1 LRIDKLRPFRCGPAK
16 PSPRSEGGSAPDLP
30 HDYSLT
36 TVAVGCKP
44 AIRYAPWIQ
53 VHVPAMFL
61 GQARQLKKR
70 MPNDSEE
77 ISVIKEPVEIDTYS
91 GQYQRPG
98 ERRPALVF
106 LRGELLAVPIPLE
119 RAEVTLGRALDADIR
134 INDSRASRLHARIS
148 TEPDAE
154 TGVVR
159 YRLTDLDSTNGTMLN
174 GKAIVQAFLQD
185 GDKFEVGD
193 QLIRFEMLDEIDREF
208 QQQIHRLLVHDELT
222 GLLTSKSFFSELR
235 REAARAEAESM
246 PFCVLM
252 MDLDYFKEVNDTYG
266 HLVGSETLEEVGAVI
281 NKTLRAGDVGARF
294 GGEEFAA
301 FLLAADYAQG
311 MVAAERVRSA
321 IEKHVFPAVRRE
333 STESPRTHKITI
345 SIGVA
350 AFPDDGRDPI
360 QLVELAD
367 SALYRAKR
375 SGRNCVCAYRPAGT
389 TEVLHL
395 RPRLET

>member
-1 LRIDKLRPFRCGPAK
+1 MA
-16 PSPRSEGGSAPDLP
+16 
-30 HDYSLT
+30 
-36 TVAVGCKP
+36 
-44 AIRYAPWIQ
+44 
-53 VHVPAMFL
+53 
-61 GQARQLKKR
+61 
-70 MPNDSEE
+70 NDSEE
-77 ISVIKEPVEIDTYS
+77 ISVVKEPVEIDTFS

-106 LRGELLAVPIPLE
+106 LRGELLAVPIPLD

-134 INDSRASRLHARIS
+134 INDSRASRLHARII

-154 TGVVR
+154 SGGTR
-159 YRLTDLDSTNGTMLN
+159 YRLKDLDSTNGTILN
-174 GKAIVQAFLQD
+174 GKAIDQALLQD

-208 QQQIHRLLVHDELT
+208 QRQIHRLLVHDDLT

-252 MDLDYFKEVNDTYG
+252 ADLDYFNEVNDTYG
-266 HLVGSETLEEVGAVI
+266 HLVGSETLEGVGAVI
-281 NKTLRAGDVGARF
+281 KKTLRAGDVGARF

-301 FLLAADYAQG
+301 FLLDADYTQG
-311 MVAAERVRSA
+311 MIAAERVRAA
-321 IEKHVFPAVRRE
+321 IEQHEFPTVRRGSNE
-333 STESPRTHKITI
+333 VPRTHRITI
-345 SIGVA
+345 SVGVA
-350 AFPDDGRDPI
+350 AFPEDARDPI

-375 SGRNCVCAYRPAGT
+375 NGRNRVCAYRPAVST
-389 TEVLHL
+389 DVVRL
-395 RPRLET
+395 RPRS